1 MNESLYE
8 EIAALQKE
16 IEEKREKILELRS
29 KAELESINDYE
40 LKDRNGKE
48 VMLSSL
54 FDERD
59 ELMVIHNM
67 GKRCTYCTLW
77 ADGFNG
83 LALPLADRMPFV
95 VVSPDAPA
103 VQKEFAES
111 RGWKFNMLSADG
123 TTFIKDLGFEPEPKS
138 YWPGVSALIRK
149 DGKIYRASYD
159 HFGPGDAYC
168 SVWHLF
174 DLFPK
179 KDAGWQPR
187 YDYSKPPVAMPLIG

>member
-138 YWPGVSALIRK
+138 YWPGVSALVRK